1 MTNLIRAEKIINFRN
16 NVSYKAKMCVDTMLQ
31 IESAVGVSFYKTAQR
46 LGTGDLTLSEI
57 ITIITLAIRSGGNK
71 IDDKEVKRLVS
82 EVGFQE
88 AIVIAGDLLALA
100 LNSNQEELS
109 EQEKKSES

>member
-1 MTNLIRAEKIINFRN
+1 MSL
-16 NVSYKAKMCVDTMLQ
+16 DTMLQ
-31 IESAVGVSFYKTAQR
+31 IETAIGVSFYKTAQK

-57 ITIITLAIRSGGNK
+57 ITIITLAIRSGGND

-82 EVGFQE
+82 QIGFQK
-88 AIVIAGDLLALA
+88 AIVIVGDLLALA
-100 LNSNQEELS
+100 LNSGEEEMS